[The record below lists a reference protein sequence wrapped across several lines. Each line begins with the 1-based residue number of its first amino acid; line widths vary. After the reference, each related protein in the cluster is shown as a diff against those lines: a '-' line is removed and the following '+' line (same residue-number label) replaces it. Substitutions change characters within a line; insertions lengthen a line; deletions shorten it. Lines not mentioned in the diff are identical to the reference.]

1 MNREIKIITLGDI
14 FKNIETEEKAF
25 EFLNYIQKLQQEN
38 QQLKKQK
45 DDVVDELQKE
55 NEYSNY
61 CNEELRKKITNLKY
75 KNERL
80 EEDNK
85 RLKELCDKYEE
96 EHSTTFNYWK
106 QLIKEDYK
114 SRCEKAIE
122 YIENNKKETFSYFNG
137 KEYEYRN
144 FTLCCEPNDLLNIL
158 KGSGVNE

>member
-1 MNREIKIITLGDI
+1 MNNDIKEILEQLEWYRKIGKKDVFYPEYVLSN
-14 FKNIETEEKAF
+14 KKAF
-25 EFLNYIQKLQQEN
+25 MLLDYITNSQE
-38 QQLKKQK
+38 
-45 DDVVDELQKE
+45 E
-55 NEYSNY
+55 NEYNNY
-61 CNEELRKKITNLKY
+61 CNEELRKKITNLEY

-122 YIENNKKETFSYFNG
+122 YIKDNLY
-137 KEYEYRN
+137 Y
-144 FTLCCEPNDLLNIL
+144 CVDNDNTNLLNIL
-158 KGSGVNE
+158 KGSEVNE